1 MLSITTSRGTDG
13 IQTAGELQSVFNLN
27 YGSIRFQSRVTGAP
41 GACAGMFLYR
51 DDTHESDFEFLTRDG
66 SDYVHMTNQPGNKN
80 GLPVPGAT
88 TNLSLIYPY
97 SEWTNYRIDW
107 SPGMTRY
114 FVNGEIVANK
124 TVNVSP
130 LPMYWMMNMW
140 SDGTSWPGV
149 MAVGNSARLDIRWVQ
164 IVYNNT
170 NTLPANGNVV
180 CVVE

>member
-1 MLSITTSRGTDG
+1 MLSITTSRGTNG
-13 IQTAGELQSVFNLN
+13 IQTAGELQSVFSLN

-41 GACAGMFLYR
+41 GACAGMFLYK

-66 SDYVHMTNQPGNKN
+66 SSYVHMTNQPGNEN
-80 GLPVPGAT
+80 GIPVPGAT

-97 SEWTNYRIDW
+97 SEWTNYRLDW

-149 MAVGNSARLDIRWVQ
+149 MAVGNSARLDIRWLQ

-170 NTLPANGNVV
+170 NTLPADGNVI